1 MQAPFKVIDP
11 PPKDP
16 FVAVRERLRLAVLKE
31 YSIEELTAEINE
43 KLAPNEE
50 GIRACLR
57 CGKPIRIVEG
67 NGNEA
72 FCVEVN
78 PAELGAEYGKLVVKY
93 DMHFKNCKK
102 AS

>member
-43 KLAPNEE
+43 KLANEE

-57 CGKPIRIVEG
+57 MRETYTWLKGTETGFLC
-67 NGNEA
+67 
-72 FCVEVN
+72 
-78 PAELGAEYGKLVVKY
+78 
-93 DMHFKNCKK
+93 
-102 AS
+102 

>member
-1 MQAPFKVIDP
+1 MN
-11 PPKDP
+11 
-16 FVAVRERLRLAVLKE
+16 
-31 YSIEELTAEINE
+31 SE

-50 GIRACLR
+50 GVRACLR

-78 PAELGAEYGKLVVKY
+78 PVELGAEYGVLVVKY
-93 DMHFKNCKK
+93 GMHFENCKK
-102 AS
+102 ESLLTFDATTERKADGITFESEETS